1 MWVSAVAAGVVL
13 AGVGVAS
20 TAVAGVLG
28 GTIATMPGAPI
39 RHVEMDV
46 SREAIVA
53 AIASPRHS
61 FQTSM
66 GEKILMGSAGIAT
79 WAKVLTA
86 RLPASIQKALFHI
99 LLGVSFLE

>member
-1 MWVSAVAAGVVL
+1 VWVSAVAAGVVL

-20 TAVAGVLG
+20 TAVEGVAG

-46 SREAIVA
+46 SREAMVA
-53 AIASPRHS
+53 ATANPRHS

-66 GEKILMGSAGIAT
+66 GEKMLIGRAGIAT
-79 WAKVLTA
+79 WAKVLAA
-86 RLPASIQKALFHI
+86 RLPASTQKALFHI
-99 LLGVSFLE
+99 TCFLP